1 MIDGHDLPDFG
12 MCQVLQDARRMQ
24 GRLQVNFFGDARR
37 QCSDFYKSIDFFE
50 IYVTMIAGGS
60 DMKKKCCI
68 ANAVLAFVAFCVMF
82 GDVCY
87 VWGESAA
94 NSKEMS
100 GGIFL
105 SVYYLILLIIAV
117 ILVHSFYFSAKPM
130 IFAAVYSAA
139 LMVILWIIGL
149 ISWTRGDAFISDDG
163 LAAVIFIVMTVLS
176 LCISAVYLFAA
187 LKKEKGEAGEK

>member
-1 MIDGHDLPDFG
+1 
-12 MCQVLQDARRMQ
+12 
-24 GRLQVNFFGDARR
+24 
-37 QCSDFYKSIDFFE
+37 
-50 IYVTMIAGGS
+50 
-60 DMKKKCCI
+60 MKKKCCI
-68 ANAVLAFVAFCVMF
+68 ANAVLAFAAFCVMF

-117 ILVHSFYFSAKPM
+117 VLVHSFYFSAKPM